1 MEFFN
6 SWVQGI
12 VVAVIITILIEMIL
26 PEGNSKKYIKIV
38 LGIYVVF
45 SIISPIIGKITGG
58 NFEVSSIINMDKYA
72 KELGTYEEIV
82 KERNI
87 EYKNS
92 ENIKQ
97 IYVSKLEE
105 DIKTK
110 LKNKGFNTKEV
121 ELNIKNDESYEIK
134 DIKIYIDKENDNI
147 KENSKANNS
156 KEDEKRISITN
167 IVNEIKIDNITIGR
181 KQNDSDKEIENDNKN
196 NDNDNEQES
205 NTTFFERKEIKEYIS
220 ETYGVEEDNIK
231 VY

>member
-1 MEFFN
+1 MDFFN

-12 VVAVIITILIEMIL
+12 VVAVIITIIIEMIL

-72 KELGTYEEIV
+72 KELGTYEEIA
-82 KERNI
+82 KERNV
-87 EYKNS
+87 EYKNNK
-92 ENIKQ
+92 NIKQ

-110 LKNKGFNTKEV
+110 LKNKGFNTKKV
-121 ELNIKNDESYEIK
+121 ELNIKDDESYEIK
-134 DIKIYIDKENDNI
+134 DIKIYIDSEN
-147 KENSKANNS
+147 NSNS
-156 KEDEKRISITN
+156 KESENRISTVN

-181 KQNDSDKEIENDNKN
+181 KQNDSDKEIEKDTKE
-196 NDNDNEQES
+196 DQES

>member
-1 MEFFN
+1 MDFFN

-12 VVAVIITILIEMIL
+12 VVAVIITIIIEMIL

-72 KELGTYEEIV
+72 KELGTYEEIA
-82 KERNI
+82 KERNV
-87 EYKNS
+87 EYKNNK
-92 ENIKQ
+92 NIKQ

-110 LKNKGFNTKEV
+110 LKNKGFNTKKV
-121 ELNIKNDESYEIK
+121 ELNIKDDESYEIK
-134 DIKIYIDKENDNI
+134 DININIDNEN
-147 KENSKANNS
+147 NSNS
-156 KEDEKRISITN
+156 KESENRISTVN

-181 KQNDSDKEIENDNKN
+181 KQNDSDKEIEKDTKE
-196 NDNDNEQES
+196 DQES